1 MHESSRLYVDDGAIM
16 PDWSV
21 CLLWFST
28 GVPSNVRCRGMRPG
42 EAEGKDYF
50 FVTKEKFEE
59 WKAQNM
65 LLEHALVYGEY
76 KGIPRQQVDS
86 ALAAGTDVVLR
97 IDVQGAA
104 TVRQLLPD
112 VISIFLTAESE
123 DALVRR
129 LVARKTE
136 DQVRPHAQTLACIPL
151 QACLHAGQEGGGA
164 RAAARAWWCA
174 SRRGLSGSQLAERA
188 ARPLGGR

>member
-1 MHESSRLYVDDGAIM
+1 MCAGM
-16 PDWSV
+16 
-21 CLLWFST
+21 
-28 GVPSNVRCRGMRPG
+28 CRGMRPG
-42 EAEGKDYF
+42 EVEGKDYF
-50 FVTKEKFEE
+50 FVTKQKFEE

-65 LLEHALVYGEY
+65 LLEHASVYGEY

-104 TVRQLLPD
+104 TVRQLLPE

-136 DQVRPHAQTLACIPL
+136 DQVRPHMQACAHCRTCIP
-151 QACLHAGQEGGGA
+151 AGVPSVSLSLSITDQEALGPSLGLGGVP
-164 RAAARAWWCA
+164 
-174 SRRGLSGSQLAERA
+174 SRRGLSGPGLAERA
-188 ARPLGGR
+188 AGPLGGRQGSIWCHGVKS

>member
-1 MHESSRLYVDDGAIM
+1 
-16 PDWSV
+16 
-21 CLLWFST
+21 
-28 GVPSNVRCRGMRPG
+28 MRPG
-42 EAEGKDYF
+42 EVEGKDYF
-50 FVTKEKFEE
+50 FVTKQKFEE
-59 WKAQNM
+59 WKEHNM

-104 TVRQLLPD
+104 TVRKLLPD
-112 VISIFLTAESE
+112 VISIFITAESE

-136 DQVRPHAQTLACIPL
+136 DQVGLPALSCTCSVCMCMVYARRGGCIHDKLQSALRLSGDSQACQTL
-151 QACLHAGQEGGGA
+151 
-164 RAAARAWWCA
+164 
-174 SRRGLSGSQLAERA
+174 
-188 ARPLGGR
+188 